1 MNLAR
6 LTHLCDENRGNNESA
21 VMKTKFAV
29 MAMMVPLLGAC
40 SGQLGMSGN
49 EDGKSGEAEV
59 PEAVLQLAAPN
70 QNVQSARMQEDGCF
84 WYEYAG
90 PVETTRLPLTTVDGK
105 RICGQAG
112 AGETTPGY
120 SS

>member
-1 MNLAR
+1 MN
-6 LTHLCDENRGNNESA
+6 
-21 VMKTKFAV
+21 TKFAV
-29 MAMMVPLLGAC
+29 MVLMVPLLGAC
-40 SGQLGMSGN
+40 SGQLGMSGKK
-49 EDGKSGEAEV
+49 DGKSGETEV

-70 QNVQSARMQEDGCF
+70 QNVQSARMLADGCF

-90 PVETTRLPLTTVDGK
+90 PVETTLLPLTTADGK

-120 SS
+120 ST